1 MSDQMKY
8 DHLIKSIED
17 SAEERIQE
25 IKEGARIESEKIR
38 SEARDLS
45 EERHQAL
52 LKEARARIAVEENTK
67 IYRAREN
74 VKEKIARY
82 RQDSFNGVFESAAH
96 ALSSMRKDPDYEPFF
111 LARLKEVI
119 HEMDSP
125 ATVLHIDPR
134 DEGLCRRLMDSSGM
148 KFEIVTDITTNGGL
162 TASDPAGNMF
172 VYNTIETRLDR
183 VKETMRTD
191 IIRILFGDRDVR

>member
-1 MSDQMKY
+1 MKY

-17 SAEERIQE
+17 SADERIRE
-25 IKEGARIESEKIR
+25 IKEGAKIESERIR
-38 SEARDLS
+38 REALDLS

-52 LKEARARIAVEENTK
+52 LKEARARMVVEENTK

-82 RQDSFNGVFESAAH
+82 RLDSFNGVFESAAH
-96 ALSSMRKDPDYEPFF
+96 ALSSMRKDPDYEAFF
-111 LARLKEVI
+111 QARLKEVV
-119 HEMDSP
+119 HEMHSP

-148 KFEIVTDITTNGGL
+148 KFEIATDITTSGGL
-162 TASDPAGNMF
+162 TASDPAGSMIMH
-172 VYNTIETRLDR
+172 NTIESRLDR

-191 IIRILFGDRDVR
+191 IIRILFGDHDVR